1 MKTKVE
7 NAMMDTAKRTIMI
20 LLAAVLMAV
29 NLKTFVRTGG
39 LIPGGFTGLTRLIQ
53 EISDLVW
60 GIEPPFTLINLT
72 LNAIPIVVSFKFIGK
87 KFTLYSCLMIVVS
100 GLITDII
107 PSYAVTTD
115 MLLVSVFGGLF
126 NALAMIICLM
136 AGATAGGTD
145 FIAIF
150 LSEKMD
156 IDSWNYIFVGN
167 VVILGI
173 AGALFGWDKALYS
186 IIFQFTST
194 QVLHALHRRYQKQ
207 TLLIVTKKPDEVYEV
222 IKQMTNHDATLIKG
236 EGCYMKQ
243 ECDILYSVV
252 GRDEVRKVLNRVRET
267 DPAAFVNMIRTESLS
282 GRFYQRPN
290 D

>member
-1 MKTKVE
+1 M
-7 NAMMDTAKRTIMI
+7 
-20 LLAAVLMAV
+20 
-29 NLKTFVRTGG
+29 
-39 LIPGGFTGLTRLIQ
+39 
-53 EISDLVW
+53 
-60 GIEPPFTLINLT
+60 
-72 LNAIPIVVSFKFIGK
+72 
-87 KFTLYSCLMIVVS
+87 
-100 GLITDII
+100 
-107 PSYAVTTD
+107 
-115 MLLVSVFGGLF
+115 LVSVFGGLF

-156 IDSWNYIFVGN
+156 IDSWNYIFMGN

-222 IKQMTNHDATLIKG
+222 IKDMTNHDATLIKG

-243 ECDILYSVV
+243 ECNILYSVV

-267 DPAAFVNMIRTESLS
+267 DPAAFVNMIRTESLA

>member
-1 MKTKVE
+1 ML
-7 NAMMDTAKRTIMI
+7 DTAKRSIMI
-20 LLAAVLMAV
+20 MLAAVLMAV

-53 EISDLVW
+53 EICDLVW

-156 IDSWNYIFVGN
+156 IDSWNYIFAGN

-207 TLLIVTKKPDEVYEV
+207 TLLIVTKKPNEVYEV

-267 DPAAFVNMIRTESLS
+267 DPAAFVNMIRTESLA